1 MGVKI
6 SFPILGDGFVIDPP
20 NYFTVFG
27 RTIYWYGVIVTL
39 GFILGALY
47 VYSRRRDFG
56 LTEDNVL
63 DIFIVIIPCALV
75 GARLYYVLFNPDQF
89 FGPGK
94 WLNIF
99 KLREGGLAVYGGV
112 ILSFFGL
119 LAYTRKKKL
128 HLGRVLD
135 VCALGLLIG
144 QFIGRWGNF
153 INREAYGYETTVPWR
168 MGLTYGSTTIYVHP
182 TFLYESLWNAL
193 GFVLLHFYS
202 KKHRKYDGQIALLYI
217 AWYGFGRFFIEGLRT
232 DSLYIGRTGI
242 RVSQLLAGVS
252 CLVAVFFLVRN
263 HIVLKRRPAL
273 AGGPAGPE
281 EDTGALTAAEEE
293 AGGAQSGP
301 EKAEAPRQEN
311 PGGTEDAQTAPENM
325 ESPGG
330 ADISHAPEA
339 PVSAGTDAQAERPPE
354 EGLPTPRKDADH
366 E

>member
-6 SFPILGDGFVIDPP
+6 SFPLLGDGFVIDPP
-20 NYFTVFG
+20 NYFTIFG
-27 RTIYWYGVIVTL
+27 RAIYWYGVIVTL

-47 VYSRRRDFG
+47 VYIRRRDFS

-75 GARLYYVLFNPDQF
+75 GARLYYVLFNPGEF

-112 ILSFFGL
+112 ILSFVGL
-119 LAYTRKKKL
+119 ALYTRKKKL
-128 HLGRVLD
+128 RLGRVLD

-168 MGLTYGSTTIYVHP
+168 MGLTYGSATIYVHP

-193 GFVLLHFYS
+193 GFVILHFVS
-202 KKHRKYDGQIALLYI
+202 KKHRKYDGQIVLSYI

-232 DSLYIGRTGI
+232 DSLYIGNTGL
-242 RVSQLLAGVS
+242 RVSQVLAGVS
-252 CLVAVFFLVRN
+252 CLAALFFLVRN
-263 HIVLKRRPAL
+263 HFVFKGRPAL
-273 AGGPAGPE
+273 AEGPVGLE
-281 EDTGALTAAEEE
+281 EDTGAVTISEEDAAGPSE
-293 AGGAQSGP
+293 AARTQAGP
-301 EKAEAPRQEN
+301 GEAPRVE
-311 PGGTEDAQTAPENM
+311 GSALEKTEAP

-330 ADISHAPEA
+330 SGVPESPEKEDFTAPR
-339 PVSAGTDAQAERPPE
+339 SAE
-354 EGLPTPRKDADH
+354 H
-366 E
+366 EHE